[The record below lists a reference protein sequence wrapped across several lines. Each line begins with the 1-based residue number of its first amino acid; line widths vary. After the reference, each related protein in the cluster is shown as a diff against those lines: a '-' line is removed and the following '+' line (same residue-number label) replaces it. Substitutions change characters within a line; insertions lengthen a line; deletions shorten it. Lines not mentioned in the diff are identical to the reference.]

1 MLYIPFNLMI
11 LLTAVYFYASAYAG
25 VYSQKEQEFDLS
37 MARIAVRE
45 EINTIPYLKD
55 KSINVK
61 KSCSQ
66 LDSNGG
72 TIVGQ
77 ALSSDTFR
85 MIEGVPM
92 SEKTEFSYEAKVQ
105 SHCSRFNLNC
115 YAVQRLE
122 LQGMKAFYP
131 QL

>member
-1 MLYIPFNLMI
+1 MLYVPLNII
-11 LLTAVYFYASAYAG
+11 LLLASIYLYISVHAG
-25 VYSQKEQEFDLS
+25 ISAQKEDGFDLGV
-37 MARIAVRE
+37 ARIAVRE

-55 KSINVK
+55 KSISVK

-66 LDSNGG
+66 LDSEGG
-72 TIVGQ
+72 TIMGQ
-77 ALSSDTFR
+77 ALSSDAFR
-85 MIEGVPM
+85 MIDGVPM

-105 SHCSRFNLNC
+105 SHCSKLNLNC